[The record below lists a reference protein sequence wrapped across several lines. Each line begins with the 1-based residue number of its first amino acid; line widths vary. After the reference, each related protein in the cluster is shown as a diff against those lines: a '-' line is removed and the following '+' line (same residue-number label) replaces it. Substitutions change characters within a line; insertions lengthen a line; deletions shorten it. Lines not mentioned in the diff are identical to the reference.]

1 MHHRVATPYHPQT
14 SGQVEVSKRQ
24 IIEILKKTVETS
36 RRDWSRKLDNALWA
50 CRTEFKNPLETTPFH
65 LLYGKSCHLPVELE
79 HKAAWAI
86 KLLNFN
92 IKPAADR
99 RLMQLNELDEIRN
112 LAYESSK
119 IYKEK
124 TKAYHD
130 KKIISRHFEPN
141 DQVLL
146 YNSRLTLF
154 PGKLQSRWSG
164 PFTVVDVK
172 SYEAITLIN
181 DKGDEITENG
191 QRVRNYWAKPPI
203 SRPLNLGILPDN

>member
-1 MHHRVATPYHPQT
+1 MHHRVGTPYHPQT
-14 SGQVEVSKRQ
+14 SGQVEVSNRQ
-24 IIEILKKTVETS
+24 IKEILEKTVGTS

-50 CRTEFKNPLETTPFH
+50 CRTAFIAPLGTTPFH
-65 LLYGKSCHLPVELE
+65 LLYGKSCYLLVELE

-86 KLLNFN
+86 KLLNFD
-92 IKPAADR
+92 IKPSAER
-99 RLMQLNELDEIRN
+99 RLMQLNELDEIRH

-130 KKIISRHFEPN
+130 KKIISGNFEPN

-154 PGKLQSRWSG
+154 PGKLWSRWSG
-164 PFTVVDVK
+164 LFTVVDIK
-172 SYEAITLIN
+172 SCGAITLIN
-181 DKGDEITENG
+181 DKENEFTVNG
-191 QRVRNYWAKPPI
+191 QRVKYYWSNPPI
-203 SRPLNLGILPDN
+203 SRPLNLGLLPDN